1 MWSVVNNSDRIQ
13 WDYTPFESVGPL
25 RFRMSHEEAEA
36 AMELQGFTGTVSSM
50 HQRHGALVLQAIFR
64 EMTAPAY
71 LRAVTIYYR
80 EAGGLACVVVDAL
93 CGPLVS
99 MDGMQLVGR
108 VPSELT
114 DQFHAYQEGHG
125 MSPTISVEG
134 DAASDEFGIMVRA
147 QRAGDILLSRPVFAR
162 FDGWAYTVH
171 DCIPRDEWT
180 VR

>member
-1 MWSVVNNSDRIQ
+1 MNNSDRVR
-13 WDYTPFESVGPL
+13 WHYVPFESVGPL
-25 RFRMSHEEAEA
+25 RFGMSHEEANA
-36 AMELQGFTGTVSSM
+36 AMGLQGFTGTPAAPLP
-50 HQRHGALVLQAIFR
+50 QRHGALVLQAVFR

-71 LRAVTIYYR
+71 VRAVTAYYR
-80 EAGGLACVVVDAL
+80 ESGGLACVAVDAL

-114 DQFHAYQEGHG
+114 DEFHDYQERLG
-125 MSPTISVEG
+125 MSPTIAVEG
-134 DAASDEFGIMVRA
+134 DAASDELGIMVRA
-147 QRAGDILLSRPVFAR
+147 QRAGDSLLSRPVFAR

-171 DCIPRDEWT
+171 DCVPEDEWA

>member
-1 MWSVVNNSDRIQ
+1 MNDSDRVQ
-13 WDYTPFESVGPL
+13 WHYTPFESVGPL
-25 RFRMSHEEAEA
+25 RFGMSHEEASA

-50 HQRHGALVLQAIFR
+50 QRHGDLVLQAVFR

-71 LRAVTIYYR
+71 IRAVTVYYR
-80 EAGGLACVVVDAL
+80 ESGGLACVVVDAL

-114 DQFHAYQEGHG
+114 EQFLDYQEGRG
-125 MSPTISVEG
+125 MSPMISVEG
-134 DAASDEFGIMVRA
+134 DAASDELGIMVRA

-162 FDGWAYTVH
+162 FDGWAYTVRLR
-171 DCIPRDEWT
+171 P
-180 VR
+180 

>member
-1 MWSVVNNSDRIQ
+1 MNDSDRVQ
-13 WDYTPFESVGPL
+13 WHYTPFENVGPL
-25 RFRMSHEEAEA
+25 RFGTSHEEAGA

-50 HQRHGALVLQAIFR
+50 HQRHGDLVLQAVFR
-64 EMTAPAY
+64 EMSAPAY
-71 LRAVTIYYR
+71 VRAVTVYYR
-80 EAGGLACVVVDAL
+80 ESGGLACVVVDAL

-114 DQFHAYQEGHG
+114 DEFHDYQEGRG
-125 MSPTISVEG
+125 MSPMISVEG
-134 DAASDEFGIMVRA
+134 DAASDELGIMVRA

-162 FDGWAYTVH
+162 FDGWAHTVH
-171 DCIPRDEWT
+171 DCVPRDEWT

>member
-1 MWSVVNNSDRIQ
+1 
-13 WDYTPFESVGPL
+13 
-25 RFRMSHEEAEA
+25 
-36 AMELQGFTGTVSSM
+36 M
-50 HQRHGALVLQAIFR
+50 HQRHGALELQAVFR

-71 LRAVTIYYR
+71 VRAVTVYFR
-80 EAGGLACVVVDAL
+80 ESGGLACVVVDAL

-114 DQFHAYQEGHG
+114 DEFHAYQEARG
-125 MSPTISVEG
+125 MSPMISVEG
-134 DAASDEFGIMVRA
+134 DAASDELGIMVRA
-147 QRAGDILLSRPVFAR
+147 QRAGDTLLSRPVFAQ
-162 FDGWAYTVH
+162 FDGWACTVH

>member
-1 MWSVVNNSDRIQ
+1 MNESDRVQ
-13 WDYTPFESVGPL
+13 WHYTPFESVGPL
-25 RFRMSHEEAEA
+25 RFGMSHEEAGA

-50 HQRHGALVLQAIFR
+50 HQRHGDLVLQAVFR

-71 LRAVTIYYR
+71 VRAVTVYYR
-80 EAGGLACVVVDAL
+80 ESGGLACVVVDAL

-114 DQFHAYQEGHG
+114 DEFHDHQEGHG
-125 MSPTISVEG
+125 MSPMISVEG
-134 DAASDEFGIMVRA
+134 DAASDELGIMVRA

-171 DCIPRDEWT
+171 DCVPRDEWT